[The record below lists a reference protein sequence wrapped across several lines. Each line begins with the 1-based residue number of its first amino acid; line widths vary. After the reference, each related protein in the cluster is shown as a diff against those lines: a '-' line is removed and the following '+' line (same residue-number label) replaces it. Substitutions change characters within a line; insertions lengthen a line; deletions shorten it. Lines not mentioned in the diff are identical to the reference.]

1 MENTFAK
8 LFGTI
13 TMHTP
18 EQLEVMLLSLD
29 KPNAQ
34 YLLLEAVSH
43 AYRAGVYSLIEAE
56 VISKTIRI
64 LTQQDHAGQDK
75 DSSDIS

>member
-13 TMHTP
+13 NMHTP
-18 EQLEVMLLSLD
+18 EQFEVLLLTLD

-43 AYRAGVYSLIEAE
+43 AYRSGAYSLIEAE

-64 LTQQDHAGQDK
+64 LTQNNDAEQHK
-75 DSSDIS
+75 DSPDIS

>member
-8 LFGTI
+8 LFDTI
-13 TMHTP
+13 NIHTP
-18 EQLEVMLLSLD
+18 EQFEVMLLSLD

-34 YLLLEAVSH
+34 YLLLEAVTH
-43 AYRAGVYSLIEAE
+43 AYRNGAYTLIEAE
-56 VISKTIRI
+56 VISKLIRI
-64 LTQQDHAGQDK
+64 LTQNDHEKQDK